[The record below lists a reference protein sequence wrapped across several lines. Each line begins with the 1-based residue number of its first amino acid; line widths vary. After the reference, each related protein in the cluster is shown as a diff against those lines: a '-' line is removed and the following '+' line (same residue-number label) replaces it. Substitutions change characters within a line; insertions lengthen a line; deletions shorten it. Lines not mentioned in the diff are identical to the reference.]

1 MRVLL
6 IAANTERIN
15 MPSLPLGL
23 ALVAT
28 AAHQAGHEMTFLDLL
43 SVAHPDQEVRRAI
56 ATASPEAIGIS
67 VRNID
72 DQDMQSRCFL
82 LEPVKELM
90 ATCRD
95 CTKAP
100 LILGGAGYSIF
111 PEAALAYLGADL
123 GVYGEGE
130 ILFPALLVK
139 LQQGADPRELPGI
152 YSAGHCCQTERGIA
166 ADLKTLPLPDSRFWV
181 TLDPTTPD
189 LWIPVQT
196 RRGCPL
202 DCSYCSTALIEGRT
216 VRSRRPQTVAEYL
229 RQVAEAGFRRFYF
242 VDNTFHLPLSYTM
255 ELCRCLAA
263 LKLDISWR
271 CILYPHQVPNELITA
286 MAEAGCVEV
295 SLGFESG
302 SRPVLQAMNK
312 RFEPEEV
319 RQISDALA
327 EHGIRRM
334 GFLLLGGPGETRT
347 SVQESLA
354 FAESL
359 HLDLLK
365 ISVGLRIYPQTPLA
379 TMALEEGLISP
390 GDDLLF
396 PRFYLRPELKDWIAE
411 VVITQE
417 R

>member
-196 RRGCPL
+196 HEDVL
-202 DCSYCSTALIEGRT
+202 SIAVT
-216 VRSRRPQTVAEYL
+216 VRPPSSK
-229 RQVAEAGFRRFYF
+229 AGRFG
-242 VDNTFHLPLSYTM
+242 VDGRKPWPNTSGRWPKPVSAAFTSWTTPSTFLCPIRWSCAGALP
-255 ELCRCLAA
+255 
-263 LKLDISWR
+263 
-271 CILYPHQVPNELITA
+271 P
-286 MAEAGCVEV
+286 
-295 SLGFESG
+295 
-302 SRPVLQAMNK
+302 
-312 RFEPEEV
+312 
-319 RQISDALA
+319 
-327 EHGIRRM
+327 
-334 GFLLLGGPGETRT
+334 
-347 SVQESLA
+347 
-354 FAESL
+354 
-359 HLDLLK
+359 
-365 ISVGLRIYPQTPLA
+365 
-379 TMALEEGLISP
+379 
-390 GDDLLF
+390 
-396 PRFYLRPELKDWIAE
+396 
-411 VVITQE
+411 
-417 R
+417 